1 MLPKYE
7 ALNKVISAGVVSVV
21 RGATKDEAYKTAE
34 ACIEGGIKA
43 IEVTFTAPHAD
54 EIIAELLEQ
63 YKDDSE
69 VVIGA
74 GTVLDPATARIA
86 IIAGAQFIVS
96 ASFNKEVAKIC
107 NLYTIPYTPGCMTP
121 NDVQS
126 ALTYGADLIK
136 LFPGSVVGQGAVS
149 AIHGPFPQANL
160 MITGGVNL
168 ENMHEWFEKGAA
180 VLGAGSNLTGAAK
193 KGDFSSVIKQARKYR
208 EELKRINTNK

>member
-1 MLPKYE
+1 MLNKYNT
-7 ALNKVISAGVVSVV
+7 LNKVISSGVVSVV
-21 RGATKDEAYKTAE
+21 RGASKEEAYKTAV
-34 ACIEGGIKA
+34 ACIEGGVKA

-63 YKDDSE
+63 YHSDPD

-96 ASFNKEVAKIC
+96 AAFNKDVAKVC
-107 NLYTIPYTPGCMTP
+107 NLYAIPYTPGCMTP
-121 NDVQS
+121 NDIQT

-168 ENMHEWFEKGAA
+168 ENMHEWFDKGAA

-193 KGDFSSVIKQARKYR
+193 TGNFAGVTAQAKKYR
-208 EELKRINTNK
+208 AELDRIKATK